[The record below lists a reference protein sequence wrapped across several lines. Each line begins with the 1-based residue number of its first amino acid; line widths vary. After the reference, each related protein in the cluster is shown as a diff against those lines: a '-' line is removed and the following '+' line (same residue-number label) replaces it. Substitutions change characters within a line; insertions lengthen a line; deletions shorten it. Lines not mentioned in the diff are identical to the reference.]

1 MDVPLTHKSI
11 AVPQLQSPPAMSDI
25 PNLFALARSKL
36 QLSVGGKDKCSLH
49 RWVLL
54 KNSIILSTS
63 TPSSPSLA
71 DSSIPSSLSDDVD
84 EEVGAEDLDSFMF
97 PDAGKLVGDPATDVN
112 SSETEWLDSLLEQLG
127 DEDEDEFSV
136 DPDAN
141 LSLLPADEDDDQ
153 FFLSPTVSPMS
164 STDDLP
170 NQPTCYSPS
179 NVSYSYP
186 YLVLYP
192 PPPLPLIHSY
202 DSSLTS
208 LPAPYD
214 DPLPY
219 HDHDLSESENLS
231 VPDATE
237 YLSDDESEAPKT
249 PSLGRS
255 ATSLSLV
262 DGAST
267 PLPTP
272 RSSMQNIVP
281 DVHLGS
287 DDPYFYSFEFDPL
300 PFPEQRHTY
309 NIFAE
314 C

>member
-1 MDVPLTHKSI
+1 
-11 AVPQLQSPPAMSDI
+11 MSDI

-54 KNSIILSTS
+54 KNSILSTS
-63 TPSSPSLA
+63 VPSSSSLA

-112 SSETEWLDSLLEQLG
+112 ASETEWLDSLLEQLV

-141 LSLLPADEDDDQ
+141 LSLLPTDEDDDQ

-179 NVSYSYP
+179 GVPYSYP
-186 YLVLYP
+186 YLVPYP
-192 PPPLPLIHSY
+192 PPPLPLVHSY
-202 DSSLTS
+202 DSMDSSLTS

-219 HDHDLSESENLS
+219 HDLSESENLS
-231 VPDATE
+231 VPDAIEDT
-237 YLSDDESEAPKT
+237 SDDESDAPKT

-262 DGAST
+262 DAAST

-272 RSSMQNIVP
+272 RSRLQHIVP

-287 DDPYFYSFEFDPL
+287 DDPYFYPFELDPL
-300 PFPEQRHTY
+300 PFPEQRRTY

>member
-1 MDVPLTHKSI
+1 
-11 AVPQLQSPPAMSDI
+11 MSDI

-63 TPSSPSLA
+63 TPSSPSLT

-112 SSETEWLDSLLEQLG
+112 ASETEWLDSLLEQLG

-141 LSLLPADEDDDQ
+141 LSLLPTDEDDDQ

-179 NVSYSYP
+179 SVYP

-192 PPPLPLIHSY
+192 PPPQPLIHSY
-202 DSSLTS
+202 DSMDSSLAS

-219 HDHDLSESENLS
+219 HDLSESENLS
-231 VPDATE
+231 VPDAIDDT
-237 YLSDDESEAPKT
+237 SDDESDTPKT

-262 DGAST
+262 DAAST
-267 PLPTP
+267 PLPTQ
-272 RSSMQNIVP
+272 RSRLQHISP

-287 DDPYFYSFEFDPL
+287 DDPYFYSFDHL

>member
-1 MDVPLTHKSI
+1 
-11 AVPQLQSPPAMSDI
+11 MSDI

-54 KNSIILSTS
+54 KNSIISSTS
-63 TPSSPSLA
+63 TPSSSSLS
-71 DSSIPSSLSDDVD
+71 DSSVSNSLSDDVD
-84 EEVGAEDLDSFMF
+84 EEVGVEDLDSFMF

-112 SSETEWLDSLLEQLG
+112 ASESEWLDSLLEQLG

-141 LSLLPADEDDDQ
+141 LSLLPTDEDDDQ

-179 NVSYSYP
+179 SVPYSYP

-192 PPPLPLIHSY
+192 PPPLPLIQPYDSM

-231 VPDATE
+231 VPDAVDDT
-237 YLSDDESEAPKT
+237 SDDESDALKT

-255 ATSLSLV
+255 ATSLSLA
-262 DGAST
+262 DAASA
-267 PLPTP
+267 LPTP
-272 RSSMQNIVP
+272 RSRLQHITP
-281 DVHLGS
+281 DVHIGS
-287 DDPYFYSFEFDPL
+287 DDPYFYPFELDPL